1 MSRVNTSLSVTIFKK
16 QNPMKTS
23 EAIIWTKTQ
32 QELKNFVYK
41 KVRDKA
47 LADDIVQDV
56 FLKVHAKLEQLK
68 DSEKVSGWI
77 YQITRN
83 TITDYYRSKSKT
95 ISSHDLDWDSDHQ
108 MLTECVSSCLQEMLL
123 TLPEKYRE
131 ALAFTEIENLSQTHL
146 AERLNISYSGA
157 KSRVQ
162 RARQMLREKMEE
174 QYNIKMDAYGNV
186 IVCENRQPCNCN
198 QDSFVN

>member
-1 MSRVNTSLSVTIFKK
+1 
-16 QNPMKTS
+16 MKTS

-32 QELKNFVYK
+32 NELKNFVYR

-47 LADDIVQDV
+47 LAEDIVQDV
-56 FLKVHAKLEQLK
+56 FLKVHAKLGQLK

-83 TITDYYRSKSKT
+83 TIIDYYRSKSKN
-95 ISSHDLDWDSDHQ
+95 ISFQDLDWESDPQ
-108 MLTECVSSCLQEMLL
+108 TLIACVSSCLQEMLL

-131 ALAFTEIENLSQTHL
+131 VIALTELENLSQTRL
-146 AERLNISYSGA
+146 AERLCISYSGA

-162 RARQMLREKMEE
+162 RARQMLKDKMEE
-174 QYNIKMDAYGNV
+174 HYNIKMDAYGNV

>member
-1 MSRVNTSLSVTIFKK
+1 
-16 QNPMKTS
+16 MKTS

-32 QELKNFVYK
+32 HELKSFVFR

-47 LADDIVQDV
+47 LTDDIVQDV
-56 FLKVHAKLEQLK
+56 FLKVHAKLGQLK
-68 DSEKVSGWI
+68 DTEKVSGWI

-83 TITDYYRSKSKT
+83 TITDYYRSKSKN
-95 ISSHDLDWDSDHQ
+95 ISFRDLDWESDHHT
-108 MLTECVSSCLQEMLL
+108 LNACVSSCLQEMLS

-131 ALAFTEIENLSQTHL
+131 AIALTELENLSQTHL

-162 RARQMLREKMEE
+162 RARQMLKDKMEQ
-174 QYNIKMDAYGNV
+174 QYNIKVDAYGNV

-198 QDSFVN
+198 QDSFVE

>member
-1 MSRVNTSLSVTIFKK
+1 
-16 QNPMKTS
+16 MKPS
-23 EAIIWTKTQ
+23 DAIIWTKTQ

-47 LADDIVQDV
+47 LVDDIVQDV
-56 FLKVHAKLEQLK
+56 FLKVHAKLGQLK

-83 TITDYYRSKSKT
+83 TITDYYRSKSKN
-95 ISSHDLDWDSDHQ
+95 ISSQDLDWDSDHQ
-108 MLTECVSSCLQEMLL
+108 ILNDCVSGCLQEMLL

-131 ALAFTEIENLSQTHL
+131 ALALTEMENVSQTHL

-162 RARQMLREKMEE
+162 RARQMLRDKMEE
-174 QYNIKMDAYGNV
+174 QYNIKIDAYGNV
-186 IVCENRQPCNCN
+186 IVCENRQSCN
-198 QDSFVN
+198 